1 MFVRVYVCMCACLY
15 VCMCVCDVLELLD
28 LGLVGLPAHVPE
40 RDHHCHDEEPNVG
53 LIKQRKK

>member
-1 MFVRVYVCMCACLY
+1 MF